1 MSSDK
6 CWPNV
11 VLVCLYKDIRSMQ
24 NYAKRKRKEKKV
36 VAFASKFD
44 ATMFYSIIFN
54 IIFTVIL
61 KRMFWSFIRY

>member
-1 MSSDK
+1 
-6 CWPNV
+6 
-11 VLVCLYKDIRSMQ
+11 MQ